1 MPEQGPG
8 KPAVFRPAAR
18 NLLTRILDQPGLCAA
33 VQGLAPG
40 ALAKLIDHVGLEDSG
55 ELIALATT
63 DQLKKVFDEDL
74 WKADRPGQDESFD
87 ADRFVV
93 WLEIMLEAGEQFAA
107 QKVAELSEELF
118 TIALHRHVLVISL
131 DEAPET
137 LTDCSEDYL
146 LDKALDSCLSFE
158 FGEYQLISRKL
169 EGWDVLI
176 TVLAA
181 LDKEH
186 HDVLQRALAR
196 CYHMSSD
203 YIEESGGL
211 LRVLKQDEM
220 LEQDAAAE
228 REDRRSQQGFISP
241 STAASFLGLAR
252 VTPLAQLESQTVD
265 PVARAYFR
273 EFDAAAAV
281 ATRNKTPTA
290 HAARE
295 QAPESRET
303 ARLVEVLQQAEVL
316 PADRRQL
323 LLEGHQTSAPEQG
336 ALFRQALQQLLDRD
350 SKKHEKTVEELA
362 FLSNT
367 LVAGCSFAGRSLRP
381 LEAAEAVMAV
391 CNLGLEQL
399 GSDALLEQSAITLFK
414 VGWHLLHEKVVLAS
428 SRALA
433 NALASKLK
441 SLKSREAVRQ
451 LKEVEQALAAAIKQG
466 KPWLARARLESHE
479 FLFEGPMLAML
490 LALLDELP
498 TLVGD
503 LASGPHVGRE
513 HEYIA
518 TAAQVRRVRAFLKKL

>member
-1 MPEQGPG
+1 VTDHGPS
-8 KPAVFRPAAR
+8 KPAAFRPSAR
-18 NLLTRILDQPGLCAA
+18 SLLTRILDQPGLCAA
-33 VQGLAPG
+33 VQGLAPS
-40 ALAKLIDHVGLEDSG
+40 ALARLIDHVGLEDSG

-74 WKADRPGQDESFD
+74 WKSDRPGQDESFD

-118 TIALHRHVLVISL
+118 TIALHRHVLVINL
-131 DEAPET
+131 DQAPEEM
-137 LTDCSEDYL
+137 TDRSEDYL

-186 HDVLQRALAR
+186 HDVLQRALVR
-196 CYHMSSD
+196 CYHMSSE

-241 STAASFLGLAR
+241 SSAASFLGLAR

-281 ATRNKTPTA
+281 ATQTRAKAP
-290 HAARE
+290 HAARQ
-295 QAPESRET
+295 QATENRET
-303 ARLVEVLQQAEVL
+303 AKLVEVLQQAEVL
-316 PADRRQL
+316 PSDRQQL
-323 LLEGHQTSAPEQG
+323 LLEGKKTSASDQG
-336 ALFRQALQQLLDRD
+336 ALFRAALLQLLERD
-350 SKKHEKTVEELA
+350 PKKHEQIVEELA
-362 FLSNT
+362 FLSNA

-391 CNLGLEQL
+391 SNLGLEHL
-399 GSDALLEQSAITLFK
+399 GAEALRQQSAIMVFK
-414 VGWHLLHEKVVLAS
+414 VGWHLLYENVVLGSAS
-428 SRALA
+428 
-433 NALASKLK
+433 ALASALAKKIK
-441 SLKSREAVRQ
+441 SLKNKEAIRQ
-451 LKEVEQALAAAIKQG
+451 LKEVEQTLAAAVRQG

-479 FLFEGPMLAML
+479 FLFEGPVLTML

-503 LASGPHVGRE
+503 LAAGEHVGRE

-518 TAAQVRRVRAFLKKL
+518 TGAQVRRAKAFIKKL